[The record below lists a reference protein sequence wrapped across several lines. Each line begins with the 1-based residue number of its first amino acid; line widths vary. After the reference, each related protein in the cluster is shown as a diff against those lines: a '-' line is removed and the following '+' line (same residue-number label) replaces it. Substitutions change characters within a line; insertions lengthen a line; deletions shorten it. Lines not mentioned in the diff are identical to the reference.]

1 MTMFGTLYRFE
12 LKKLLQK
19 PYVPVLLVLMIAVTV
34 FLNVRPL
41 LEEEDVIYAEE
52 DGTLTFDTVS
62 RYEAIQLERRFSRE
76 DAGTLLDNEAASAA
90 RAMNHY
96 YQQLEDPD
104 QPPTFIM
111 LNHFLVTDSQMEM
124 GINPIFEGQE
134 HLADFA
140 YETMGA
146 WQEEE
151 YQNQSLTQ
159 EETRYWEQERAGLET
174 PFTLA
179 YAKGYSGILSLAC
192 WLNLMV
198 LIFVF
203 ISLCG
208 SFSDDHAYRTWPMLV
223 SARHGRRPLVLARL
237 AAGVSLAWGSLL
249 LLFAITAA
257 IQLLVHGTDGVHSP
271 IQLLSLTNLRPGH
284 GDTHLC
290 ASSRVMEA
298 GQAVLV
304 TLGIS
309 LLVILFA
316 SALAMLL
323 SKLLRRAVP
332 ALALPLGILLF
343 SLLFEPSFY
352 AYDRLHAQI
361 WSYLPIQRL
370 YETLLLDERLVSLG
384 PVQLDC
390 LAMSVLLYG
399 GLALLFLICC
409 VVLHKMHAV
418 SRM

>member
-1 MTMFGTLYRFE
+1 
-12 LKKLLQK
+12 
-19 PYVPVLLVLMIAVTV
+19 
-34 FLNVRPL
+34 
-41 LEEEDVIYAEE
+41 
-52 DGTLTFDTVS
+52 
-62 RYEAIQLERRFSRE
+62 
-76 DAGTLLDNEAASAA
+76 
-90 RAMNHY
+90 
-96 YQQLEDPD
+96 
-104 QPPTFIM
+104 
-111 LNHFLVTDSQMEM
+111 
-124 GINPIFEGQE
+124 
-134 HLADFA
+134 
-140 YETMGA
+140 
-146 WQEEE
+146 
-151 YQNQSLTQ
+151 
-159 EETRYWEQERAGLET
+159 
-174 PFTLA
+174 
-179 YAKGYSGILSLAC
+179 
-192 WLNLMV
+192 
-198 LIFVF
+198 
-203 ISLCG
+203 
-208 SFSDDHAYRTWPMLV
+208 MLV

-257 IQLLVHGTDGVHSP
+257 IQLLVHGTDGVHSL

-418 SRM
+418 SRT